1 MKAVIQR
8 VSSACVSVDEK
19 ICGKIEKGFLILL
32 GIHENDTDEDAK
44 YLAKK
49 CSGMR
54 IFEDNEGKMNLSVK
68 DVGGSFLVVSNFTLY
83 GDCRKGN
90 RPSFTDAARPEKA
103 EGLYEKFVEYI
114 RDNGIACETGVF
126 GADMMIELV
135 NDGPIT
141 LIVESV

>member
-1 MKAVIQR
+1 
-8 VSSACVSVDEK
+8 
-19 ICGKIEKGFLILL
+19 
-32 GIHENDTDEDAK
+32 
-44 YLAKK
+44 
-49 CSGMR
+49 MR

-114 RDNGIACETGVF
+114 RDNGIACETGIF

>member
-8 VSSACVSVDEK
+8 VSSACVSIDEK